1 MQLDNAS
8 DRGQRDVPPATRT
21 GNAPG
26 AVQKAAAK
34 PGLRKGTG
42 IVRSNYKLKTT
53 LLRGFIYVFLFI
65 LLLITIVPIW
75 LLLVN
80 ATRSTTEIQQGISF
94 LPSVY
99 LFENYGILLGR
110 GLNLWRGFLNSLFVA
125 VASTGL
131 TVYFGLLT
139 AYGIVVYNF
148 KGKQLF
154 SNFIVILVLI
164 PMQLSIVGFYQYM
177 STLGLTDNFASL
189 ILPTIAAAG
198 SVFFGKQYLESVVIK
213 DLIDAGRVDGAGE
226 FSIFHKIMLP
236 IAVPGAVTMGIF
248 AFIASWNNF
257 FNAFILIS
265 SIENYTLPMLVQ
277 TLRGDVY
284 RTEYGAIYLGLAV
297 TIVPIIL
304 IYMSFSRYIVSG
316 IAMGSVKE

>member
-1 MQLDNAS
+1 ML
-8 DRGQRDVPPATRT
+8 
-21 GNAPG
+21 
-26 AVQKAAAK
+26 K
-34 PGLRKGTG
+34 
-42 IVRSNYKLKTT
+42 NYNLNTT
-53 LLRGFIYVFLFI
+53 ILRGVIYIMLFI
-65 LLLITIVPIW
+65 LVVVTVVPIW

-80 ATRSTTEIQQGISF
+80 ATRSTTEIQQGLGWF
-94 LPSVY
+94 PSTH
-99 LFENYGILLGR
+99 LFENYGILQGK
-110 GLNLWRGFLNSLFVA
+110 GLNLWRGFFNSLFVA
-125 VASTGL
+125 VASTVL

-139 AYGIVVYNF
+139 AYGIVVYDF

-154 SNFIVILVLI
+154 SNFIIVLVLI
-164 PMQLSIVGFYQYM
+164 PMQLSIIGFYQYM

-226 FSIFHKIMLP
+226 FSIFHRIMMP
-236 IAVPGAVTMGIF
+236 IAVPGAVTIGIF

-265 SIENYTLPMLVQ
+265 SIEKYTLPMLVQ

-297 TIVPIIL
+297 TIVPIII
-304 IYMSFSRYIVSG
+304 IYMIFSRYIVSG